1 MGLRGYILKRA
12 LYSVALVFLV
22 ITLNFAIFTM
32 MPGGPM
38 ARLADVSRLRTED
51 QIEYQLRRFGLLDP
65 PHIRYVKYVQSMLT
79 FQFGYSYFTGRLI
92 YEEIGSRIL
101 TTFALVITAEIISIA
116 IGLVLGVFAAY
127 KRGGIFDMMSSL
139 LSIIGNSLPVFWVGM
154 LLILV
159 FSYTLGWFPI
169 GMSYPQEWNLPGRWP
184 TNPLVEF
191 AIRLQHLVLPATAL
205 VIILAGSYLL
215 LTRASMVEVLSEDYL
230 TTARAK
236 GLSERKVLF
245 KHAFKNASLPVIT
258 YIAIEFGFM
267 LSGATLTE
275 TVFSYP
281 GLGYWIWQS
290 IDNMDFPAMQA
301 IFFLIA
307 LCVIAANFIADII
320 YGFVDPR
327 IKYG

>member
-1 MGLRGYILKRA
+1 
-12 LYSVALVFLV
+12 
-22 ITLNFAIFTM
+22 
-32 MPGGPM
+32 M

-51 QIEYQLRRFGLLDP
+51 QIEYQLNRFGLLDP
-65 PHIRYVKYVQSMLT
+65 PHIRYIKYIESMLT
-79 FQFGYSYFTGRLI
+79 FQFGYSYFTGKLI
-92 YEEIGSRIL
+92 YDEIGSRVV
-101 TTFALVITAEIISIA
+101 TTFSLVITAEIIAIA
-116 IGLVLGVFAAY
+116 IGLALGVFAAR
-127 KRGGIFDMMSSL
+127 KRGGILDTASSL
-139 LSIIGNSLPVFWVGM
+139 FSIIGNSLPVFWVGM

-159 FSYTLGWFPI
+159 FSYTLGWFPA
-169 GMSYPQEWNLPGRWP
+169 GATYPQDWTLTGRWP

-191 AIRLQHLVLPATAL
+191 GVRVQHLVLPATTL

-215 LTRASMVEVLSEDYL
+215 LTRASMIEVLSEDYL
-230 TTARAK
+230 ITARAK

-275 TVFSYP
+275 TVFCWP

-307 LCVIAANFIADII
+307 LCVIAANFVADIF
-320 YGFVDPR
+320 YGYVDPR